1 MMEETIYRENP
12 FLTFMHG
19 RLSSRI
25 SLPFDDIA
33 EKIEIA
39 CQELGLP
46 PVHVH
51 RVDPTNWSYF
61 ARSGVAREE
70 ALGAPS
76 SLDQWSDIAYIAGEF
91 NGELYSTNTRRFPMT
106 SVVINPWVFSDA
118 RQLQFQECLR
128 NKGLNPQSESIY
140 GLRVFPDAGVDK
152 VYRQYSDRVPRYG

>member
-1 MMEETIYRENP
+1 MI
-12 FLTFMHG
+12 LQ
-19 RLSSRI
+19 
-25 SLPFDDIA
+25 
-33 EKIEIA
+33 KIEIA

-76 SLDQWSDIAYIAGEF
+76 SLDKWSDIAYIAGRS
-91 NGELYSTNTRRFPMT
+91 NGELYSANTRRFPIT
-106 SVVINPWVFSDA
+106 SVVINRWVFSDE
-118 RQLQFQECLR
+118 RQFEFQSCLK
-128 NKGLNPQSESIY
+128 NKGLNPQFECIY
-140 GLRVFPDAGVDK
+140 GALTVFPNPN